1 MSERLVIGVGHEQR
15 GDDAAGLL
23 VARRLADAAASAAP
37 DLRVLE
43 HGGDGMDLLLAWEG
57 AERVFLVDAVVSGAR
72 PPGELHRFDA
82 HRVPLPSA
90 LFVGTSTHALG
101 VAEAIE
107 LGRSLG
113 RLPERVVVYGIEA
126 ERFDT
131 GTGPGPEVLAAVERV
146 AGRLLEELASGEPHD
161 A

>member
-23 VARRLADAAASAAP
+23 VARRLAGVAGGAAP

-43 HGGDGMDLLLAWEG
+43 HGGDGMDLLLAWED
-57 AERVFLVDAVVSGAR
+57 AAHVFLVDAVVSGSR

-90 LFVGTSTHALG
+90 LFAGTSTHALG

-113 RLPERVVVYGIEA
+113 RLPERVVVYGIEG

-131 GTGPGPEVLAAVERV
+131 GTGS
-146 AGRLLEELASGEPHD
+146 ASGSRSSVTVRF
-161 A
+161 AWSTT